1 MKGGDAPRLGFKGD
15 VPMAI
20 RSDLER
26 YATLSSP
33 SVSPDRLLSDHAW
46 AVIVDHIVLRALS
59 EYFDNSLR
67 FPPRYIPEEAPRSQP
82 HTAAVETDDGCGDR
96 SG

>member
-1 MKGGDAPRLGFKGD
+1 MKGGGAPRLGFKGD

-20 RSDLER
+20 RSDLEP

-46 AVIVDHIVLRALS
+46 AAIVDHIVLSALS
-59 EYFDNSLR
+59 EYFDNS
-67 FPPRYIPEEAPRSQP
+67 PQVPTTIYPEGSA
-82 HTAAVETDDGCGDR
+82 TVAI
-96 SG
+96 